1 VGLLAA
7 REKWVTKLTS
17 AGGVSQ
23 SEALSKL
30 VVYTSDQAH
39 SCVQKACMVSLGKE
53 FRESMIREPISAEGV
68 YLGTG
73 ALVRPESLHGRR
85 ASTPRESDS
94 NLLS

>member
-1 VGLLAA
+1 
-7 REKWVTKLTS
+7 
-17 AGGVSQ
+17 
-23 SEALSKL
+23 
-30 VVYTSDQAH
+30 
-39 SCVQKACMVSLGKE
+39 MVSLGKE